1 MNKEEFESKIIVA
14 DRDLRKQGFSVG
26 QRAQKMFDVLSPNSS
41 FVFLSEWE
49 RRRFPETEYSG
60 QDLYDKIQSWYIA
73 HYGDRSQMYIR
84 LRTMPVI
91 LLDDVYFFRI
101 PLVYGTQPPPV
112 KPLELIDNF
121 TPLTAFL
128 LSEEEVYSYVETFQ
142 EGYSLS
148 LSMDNMHTFLRSSN
162 SSSRVGNDPFIV
174 SAARDREIAT
184 RSLTSPYDCNNS
196 IFHSQQFAEKMLKS
210 LLFTVEEIEE
220 DELRSNKKY
229 GHNMNKLWART
240 KTGRHG
246 CDGIDSS
253 ISAVSQI
260 NMSVRYSLEDRST
273 NDAVRIFW
281 EALRIAAFCAEE
293 IQSGHKITER

>member
-1 MNKEEFESKIIVA
+1 MNKEEFESKILVA
-14 DRDLRKQGFSVG
+14 DRNLREQGLSVE
-26 QRAQKMFDVLSPNSS
+26 QRAHKMFDVLSPNSS
-41 FVFLSEWE
+41 FLFLSEWE

-84 LRTMPVI
+84 LRTIPVI

-101 PLVYGTQPPPV
+101 PLVYGTQPQPV
-112 KPLELIDNF
+112 KPLELIDDF
-121 TPLTAFL
+121 TSLTASL
-128 LSEEEVYSYVETFQ
+128 LSEEEISRYIEMFQ
-142 EGYSLS
+142 EGYRLS
-148 LSMDNMHTFLRSSN
+148 LSIDNMHTCLRGSN
-162 SSSRVGNDPFIV
+162 SSSRAGSDPFIV

-210 LLFTVEEIEE
+210 LLFIVEGLDE
-220 DELRSNKKY
+220 DKIRSKY
-229 GHNMNKLWART
+229 GHKILKLWTRA

-253 ISAVSQI
+253 ISTISQI
-260 NMSVRYSLEDRST
+260 DMSVRYSFEDRSIE
-273 NDAVRIFW
+273 DAVSVFW
-281 EALRIAAFCAEE
+281 DALRIGSFCARE
-293 IQSGHKITER
+293 IQNGYQNTAR